1 MSDNGP
7 GVLTGLVSGAAAE
20 AFERL
25 SRSDGLPVGPGP
37 DGFDADDPV
46 WRELVDAGVVTV
58 LGSGPQRVVRAV
70 HPTIAV
76 RRLLDR
82 QHRRLAE
89 LQTQLATTWER
100 FAAMVP
106 PTAGLAGGAGDPGAD
121 EVQVVRDHPEMTRLA
136 AGLYRSPKR
145 VLRAT
150 LNGHFASGKATE
162 GVLLPPEDAIAAG
175 VEFRMIYDVKHVSDT
190 WGAYSVEQSVRAGEQ
205 ARVRR
210 TVPVRM
216 MLVDDTV
223 ALVTIDESGAAGALH
238 VRSPALL
245 AVLTEWF
252 DLLWDDPGSTVVRV
266 GATGPAAGTGRAG
279 AGELTPVQ
287 QKVLRMMASGLT
299 DTAIAHQAGTSVR
312 SVRRHVSAILAHLG
326 AESRFAA
333 GVAAAKRGWL

>member
-1 MSDNGP
+1 MGEHEPN
-7 GVLTGLVSGAAAE
+7 LLAGLVSAEAAA
-20 AFERL
+20 AFQRL
-25 SRSDGLPVGPGP
+25 SHVPGILVGRGP
-37 DGFDADDPV
+37 DAFDPEDEV
-46 WRELVDAGVVTV
+46 WRELLDAGVISFI
-58 LGSGPQRVVRAV
+58 GSGEHRLVRAM
-70 HPTIAV
+70 HPTIAL

-89 LQTQLATTWER
+89 LQTRLATTWER
-100 FAAMVP
+100 FAGMVS
-106 PTAGLAGGAGDPGAD
+106 PTAGLSEGLGEDSD

-150 LNGHFASGKATE
+150 LNGHFASGSATE
-162 GVLLPPEDAIAAG
+162 GVLLPPADAVAAG
-175 VEFRMIYDVKHVSDT
+175 VQFRMIYDVKHVSDE

-223 ALVTIDESGAAGALH
+223 ALVTIDESGAAGALL

-252 DLLWDDPGSTVVRV
+252 DLLWNDPGSTVVGEGGS
-266 GATGPAAGTGRAG
+266 GA
-279 AGELTPVQ
+279 LTPVQ
-287 QKVLRMMASGLT
+287 QKVLRLMASGLT
-299 DTAIAHQAGTSVR
+299 DTAIAHRAGTSVR
-312 SVRRHVSAILAHLG
+312 SVRRHISAILEALG